1 MNQDKA
7 KVAIIGSGISGL
19 TASYYLQHKY
29 DITLFEANDYIGGHT
44 ATKTVTVDE
53 GTFNIDTG
61 FIVFNDWTYP
71 NFIRLLE
78 QINVES
84 LATDM
89 GFSVSCDQTG
99 LEYSGESF
107 ATLFAQKRNIF
118 SLKHW
123 RMLKDIVTF
132 NNEAKARFEQNKLDE
147 SITLGEFIQELGL
160 SDQFRDK
167 YLIPMGAAIWSS
179 GLQEMLQF
187 PALYFVRFFKNHGL
201 LNINDRPQW
210 RVIKG
215 GSNSYVEKLLAQL
228 NITIKTSTPVTSIE
242 QTEQGWSVI
251 TQYGGDTQT
260 NQFQHIIFAC
270 HSDTAAKLLP
280 TSASAQKALLAQ
292 LPYKSNEVVL
302 HTDTSLLPRKR
313 STWSSWNYRLRTEST
328 QQATLSYDMNILQRL
343 DCETRF
349 VVTLNDTQAIDPNKI
364 LGSYHYDHPVY
375 NLGSLSA
382 QQQRAT
388 INGID
393 NLWFC
398 GAYWYAG
405 FHEDGVRSAL
415 DVANGLG
422 ADIDIL

>member
-132 NNEAKARFEQNKLDE
+132 NKEAKARFEQNKLDE

-251 TQYGGDTQT
+251 AQNGGDTQT

-270 HSDTAAKLLP
+270 HSDTAGKLLP
-280 TSASAQKALLAQ
+280 ASASAQKSLLAQ

-302 HTDTSLLPRKR
+302 HTDTSLLPHKR